1 MVDSIRR
8 NEVYCERVAAV
19 EGQFAEIQVQDEL
32 RRSKKLSMPSHELS
46 GQFDLLVSDMMN
58 CGKLG
63 SKGQQKK
70 MMACFGT
77 LPMVAAKIWELI
89 DEEGCTNDKHLKGK
103 PVTSKAKPQ
112 HLLYALLFL
121 RTYETLSCMGAF
133 LKVQKDKKEPDEN
146 TISKWIWVFIEAMYS
161 ILRTFSPKPAAGVAF
176 LAYTTV
182 DLRLLLILTRLFFKY
197 SIYALRASCV
207 IQFPNLCG

>member
-63 SKGQQKK
+63 SK
-70 MMACFGT
+70 C
-77 LPMVAAKIWELI
+77 
-89 DEEGCTNDKHLKGK
+89 
-103 PVTSKAKPQ
+103 
-112 HLLYALLFL
+112 
-121 RTYETLSCMGAF
+121 
-133 LKVQKDKKEPDEN
+133 
-146 TISKWIWVFIEAMYS
+146 
-161 ILRTFSPKPAAGVAF
+161 
-176 LAYTTV
+176 
-182 DLRLLLILTRLFFKY
+182 
-197 SIYALRASCV
+197 
-207 IQFPNLCG
+207 

>member
-1 MVDSIRR
+1 
-8 NEVYCERVAAV
+8 
-19 EGQFAEIQVQDEL
+19 
-32 RRSKKLSMPSHELS
+32 MPSHELS

-112 HLLYALLFL
+112 HRLVGTFSHA
-121 RTYETLSCMGAF
+121 E
-133 LKVQKDKKEPDEN
+133 K
-146 TISKWIWVFIEAMYS
+146 S
-161 ILRTFSPKPAAGVAF
+161 ILRNQAPVGC
-176 LAYTTV
+176 
-182 DLRLLLILTRLFFKY
+182 I
-197 SIYALRASCV
+197 CV
-207 IQFPNLCG
+207 NRCLWCCRSSV